1 MRGSKPSRRVL
12 LAGMLAAGPATAAV
26 AQTTAP
32 PVSATF
38 DVRADFPIVGN
49 GRTFLNSAYITPI
62 PRQVAAATAAFA
74 EAKAT
79 RPMEVGELLHGC
91 EKVRGQFAR
100 LINASPDEVGLLFS
114 TAEGEN
120 VVANG
125 LDLKPGDNVVIDD
138 LHYDTEFVLYRRLE
152 KTRGIQLRIAKNRGG
167 AVEAKDFEPLIDDRT
182 RLVSVAWVSH
192 RNGFRHDMRPLCDLA
207 HSRGALVYA
216 DAIQA
221 VGTIAVDV
229 KAADVDFLC
238 AGGYKWL
245 LAGWGVAP
253 FYVRRELSA
262 SAWRSTATASSTPT
276 RNCPTATSRST
287 PPPAASTI
295 PAARS
300 ARPTPCRAGL
310 TYLEGAGVPRI
321 EAHTVGLGLEFRRVW
336 PLRVTSWSRRW
347 AIARRSSPSRPPSDG
362 RRPRRLRR
370 RQDRRHRARRPGAH
384 RPGSVQHRR
393 GHRPMPRR
401 HQGLGMRRLLLAT
414 TALALAT
421 TAQAETAS
429 PTRMAPTSPRSRRT
443 RWRAAFPERGRD
455 QGPGLDRDAPS
466 PTLAEARKRQRLA
479 PARAAGGPHAES
491 RDLTARVGGQTWTFR
506 PTSSCWAR
514 TRARRSRTPRWLSP
528 ATATT

>member
-253 FYVRRELSA
+253 FYVRRELSQRLA
-262 SAWRSTATASSTPT
+262 LDRYGEFHADKELPNGDFQIDATARRFDYSS
-276 RNCPTATSRST
+276 RAFGEAHALS
-287 PPPAASTI
+287 
-295 PAARS
+295 
-300 ARPTPCRAGL
+300 AGL

-321 EAHTVGLGLEFRRVW
+321 EAHTVGLGLA
-336 PLRVTSWSRRW
+336 LQKGL
-347 AIARRSSPSRPPSDG
+347 AA
-362 RRPRRLRR
+362 
-370 RQDRRHRARRPGAH
+370 Q
-384 RPGSVQHRR
+384 
-393 GHRPMPRR
+393 GHRLVTPMGNRAPIV
-401 HQGLGMRRLLLAT
+401 AFET
-414 TALALAT
+414 P
-421 TAQAETAS
+421 QAMELV
-429 PTRMAPTSPRSRRT
+429 
-443 RWRAAFPERGRD
+443 RAAFAAAKIDVTVRGGRV
-455 QGPGLDRDAPS
+455 RI
-466 PTLAEARKRQRLA
+466 A
-479 PARAAGGPHAES
+479 PALFNTLEDIDRCLAVTKGLA
-491 RDLTARVGGQTWTFR
+491 
-506 PTSSCWAR
+506 
-514 TRARRSRTPRWLSP
+514 
-528 ATATT
+528 